1 MYLVAT
7 ANGARILTNRG
18 TESFT
23 GATIHDSLR
32 RLASRLDGTS
42 TMDELTA
49 GLDPERRAMVERI
62 VALLMRE
69 GIATDGEPLE
79 PRGELGYLDSFVPDA
94 EAAYRR
100 YREAD
105 IVVVGAGAVVGEL
118 LDVLARSGATRL
130 TALVTTDLP
139 TDLPSELPTGL
150 PSEAGG
156 NRSVVRRVELD
167 ELPGALAELTPDLV
181 VQVAG
186 ADQALDLG
194 RWCRA
199 GGVRIVHG
207 ARVGDELWIGT
218 DWESAWRRLG
228 SPADLP
234 ATGEWMPEEA
244 ALVAAMVGMA
254 AFRELT
260 GCAAPDDGL
269 VCARPGQLETTV
281 LEDTVPADT
290 VLEDTVLEDTVHRCL
305 PHFAA
310 RAANGPYDAL
320 DTITALAAGPVLSP
334 EQLDAA
340 GARLVDP
347 RLGVIRE
354 LSERDFAQLPLNV
367 TAAVLADDPPRLVTG
382 AALGVREARWRAV
395 LGAIAAYAASVVDPA
410 RLVPSEDGGLAM
422 GQRLGGGDRLVN
434 ATDVFTP
441 LGRPQPGVVAGFDWS
456 SAVLA
461 GLLDC
466 CAHRTAM
473 TVGRRGAL
481 TVLDPWE
488 LRPDGE
494 ARASLELLDLLGVR
508 PVVHDVTGPLLAPTL
523 AFSAAGRTIAYS
535 SGLTASAALADG
547 LRAVVLDEQS
557 RRNAQPEYAPPPV
570 PQLPV
575 LAPAGPGE
583 PPPGCTQAQLVDAFG
598 VLGGDV
604 LVVPLDHD
612 RELHKIMPYVLRVV
626 IVDS

>member
-32 RLASRLDGTS
+32 RLAARLDGTS
-42 TMDELTA
+42 TIDELTA

-62 VALLMRE
+62 VALLMRQ
-69 GIATDGEPLE
+69 GIATEGEPLE

-100 YREAD
+100 FREAN

-118 LDVLARSGATRL
+118 LDVLTWSGATRL
-130 TALVTTDLP
+130 AALVTPELPTDLP
-139 TDLPSELPTGL
+139 TDLPTELLAGQPG
-150 PSEAGG
+150 EAGR
-156 NRSVVRRVELD
+156 NRLVVRRVERD
-167 ELPGALAELTPDLV
+167 ELPGALADLTPDLV

-186 ADQALDLG
+186 PDQALDLD
-194 RWCRA
+194 RVCRA
-199 GGVRIVHG
+199 GGIRIVHG

-228 SPADLP
+228 AATNLPATDRPATDLP
-234 ATGEWMPEEA
+234 ATGEWEPEEA

-260 GCAAPDDGL
+260 GSAAADEGL
-269 VCARPGQLETTV
+269 VCARPGGLE
-281 LEDTVPADT
+281 A
-290 VLEDTVLEDTVHRCL
+290 TVHRCL

-320 DTITALAAGPVLSP
+320 DTIAALAAGPALP
-334 EQLDAA
+334 PDQLDAA

-354 LSERDFAQLPLNV
+354 VSERDFAQLPLNV
-367 TAAVLADDPPRLVTG
+367 TAAVLADGPPRLVTG
-382 AALGVREARWRAV
+382 AALSVREARWRAV
-395 LGAIAAYAASVVDPA
+395 LGAIAAHAASVVDPA
-410 RLVPSEDGGLAM
+410 RLVPSEDGGLAI

-441 LGRPQPGVVAGFDWS
+441 LGRPQPGVVAGFDWP

-466 CAHRTAM
+466 CAHRTAL

-488 LRPDGE
+488 LRPDDE
-494 ARASLELLDLLGVR
+494 ARAYLELLELLGVR
-508 PVVHDVTGPLLAPTL
+508 PVVHDVTGPLRAPTL

-535 SGLTASAALADG
+535 SGLTASAALAGG

-575 LAPAGPGE
+575 LARAGPGE
-583 PPPGCTQAQLVDAFG
+583 PPPGCTQAQLADAFG
-598 VLGGDV
+598 VLGDDV